1 MIRFNKVTLV
11 YPYVQRTI
19 FEDLSFE
26 VPEGEFVLV
35 MGDTGAGKSTLL
47 KLMNGLV
54 PHHTGGIFSG
64 TIMVD
69 GKDTAL
75 HKPRD
80 LVDLI
85 AIVGQNPALGF
96 VTDTVEEELVFGMES
111 LGVAPEVMRKRVE
124 DMLDLLALTP
134 LRQRKLSSLSGGE
147 AQRVAIASVLTMN
160 PKILLLDEPTSALDP
175 IAAEEV
181 LATLSRLVHDLG
193 ITVVIAEH
201 KLERV
206 LQFVDRVIYVRNE
219 REVAVGFPQEILKDS
234 TLAPPIVHLFR
245 GLASEMSESEIPLTV
260 RDARRQLGDLA
271 AWLSPLQRHQP
282 TITAEPILELEN
294 VAVNYGAKVA
304 LKNISVA
311 ISPGEIVAVMGRNG
325 AGKSTLLSSIA
336 GLRKLE
342 RGLVRVCGVDP
353 QMLKGKELITKIG
366 FIPQEASD
374 LLYAQ
379 SVEEELRHSDN
390 DNGVPSGTTS
400 RLLARLL
407 PDIDADVHPRDL
419 SEGERLCLVLAIVL
433 ANNPPLLILD
443 EPTRGLDYRAKDR
456 LIAAI
461 RECRD
466 LESAVI
472 VASHDVELIA
482 EIATRVIVL
491 ADGEIVADGPAG
503 EILTSSP
510 AFAPQVAKVLAP
522 AQWLTVNEVLKSI
535 GRSAP

>member
-1 MIRFNKVTLV
+1 MIRFNNVTLI

-64 TIMVD
+64 SIMVD

-80 LVDLI
+80 LVDVI

-245 GLASEMSESEIPLTV
+245 GLASEISDKEVPLTV

-271 AWLSPLQRHQP
+271 AALSPVQRNQP
-282 TITAEPILELEN
+282 AIAAEPLLELEN
-294 VAVNYGAKVA
+294 VAIHYGAKVA
-304 LKNISVA
+304 LKNVSLA
-311 ISPGEIVAVMGRNG
+311 ISPGEIVAIMGRNG

-342 RGLVRVCGVDP
+342 RGLVRVCGLDP
-353 QMLKGKELITKIG
+353 QILKGKDLIAKIG
-366 FIPQEASD
+366 FVPQEASD

-379 SVEEELRHSDN
+379 SVEEELRHSDH
-390 DNGVPSGTTS
+390 DNRVTSGTTS

-407 PDIDADVHPRDL
+407 PDIDVHVHPRDL

-433 ANNPPLLILD
+433 ANNPSLLILD

-456 LIAAI
+456 LITAI

-466 LESAVI
+466 LKSAVI

-482 EIATRVIVL
+482 EIATRVVVL

-522 AQWLTVNEVLKSI
+522 AQWLTVNEVLKSM
-535 GRSAP
+535 GKSAP

>member
-1 MIRFNKVTLV
+1 MIRFNNVTLI

-64 TIMVD
+64 SIMVD

-80 LVDLI
+80 LVDVI

-245 GLASEMSESEIPLTV
+245 SLASEISDKEVPLTV

-271 AWLSPLQRHQP
+271 AALSPLERNQ
-282 TITAEPILELEN
+282 TAIAAEPLLELEN
-294 VAVNYGAKVA
+294 VAIHYGAKVA
-304 LKNISVA
+304 LKNVSLA
-311 ISPGEIVAVMGRNG
+311 ISPGEIVAIMGRNG

-342 RGLVRVCGVDP
+342 RGLVRVCGLDP
-353 QMLKGKELITKIG
+353 QLLKGKDLIAKIG
-366 FIPQEASD
+366 FVPQEASD

-379 SVEEELRHSDN
+379 SVEEELRHSDH
-390 DNGVPSGTTS
+390 DNGVTSGTTS

-407 PDIDADVHPRDL
+407 PDIDVHVHPRDL

-456 LIAAI
+456 LITAI

-466 LESAVI
+466 LKSAVI

-482 EIATRVIVL
+482 EIATRVVVL

-522 AQWLTVNEVLKSI
+522 AQWLTVNEVLKSM
-535 GRSAP
+535 GKSAP

>member
-1 MIRFNKVTLV
+1 MIRFNNVTLI

-64 TIMVD
+64 SIMVD

-80 LVDLI
+80 LVDVI

-245 GLASEMSESEIPLTV
+245 GLAGEISDKEVPLTV

-271 AWLSPLQRHQP
+271 AALSPMQRNQP
-282 TITAEPILELEN
+282 AIAAEPLLELES
-294 VAVNYGAKVA
+294 VAIHYGAKVA
-304 LKNISVA
+304 LKNVSLA
-311 ISPGEIVAVMGRNG
+311 ISPGEIVAIMGRNG

-342 RGLVRVCGVDP
+342 RGLVRVCGLDP
-353 QMLKGKELITKIG
+353 QILKGKDLIAKIG
-366 FIPQEASD
+366 FVPQEASD

-379 SVEEELRHSDN
+379 SVEEELRHSDH
-390 DNGVPSGTTS
+390 DNGVTSGTTS

-407 PDIDADVHPRDL
+407 PDIDVHVHPRDL

-433 ANNPPLLILD
+433 ANNPPLLLLD

-456 LIAAI
+456 LITAI
-461 RECRD
+461 RECRG
-466 LESAVI
+466 LKSAVI

-482 EIATRVIVL
+482 EIATRVVVL

-522 AQWLTVNEVLKSI
+522 AQWLTVNEVLKSM
-535 GRSAP
+535 GKSAP

>member
-1 MIRFNKVTLV
+1 MIRFNNVTLI

-64 TIMVD
+64 SIMVD

-80 LVDLI
+80 LVDVI

-245 GLASEMSESEIPLTV
+245 SLASEISDKEIPLTV

-271 AWLSPLQRHQP
+271 AALSPLERNQP
-282 TITAEPILELEN
+282 AIAAEPLLELEN
-294 VAVNYGAKVA
+294 VAIHYGAKVA
-304 LKNISVA
+304 LKNVSLA
-311 ISPGEIVAVMGRNG
+311 ISPGEIVAIMGRNG

-336 GLRKLE
+336 GLRKFE
-342 RGLVRVCGVDP
+342 RGLVRVCGLDP
-353 QMLKGKELITKIG
+353 QLLKGKDLIAKIG
-366 FIPQEASD
+366 FVPQEASD

-379 SVEEELRHSDN
+379 SVEEELRHSDH
-390 DNGVPSGTTS
+390 DNGVTLGTTS

-407 PDIDADVHPRDL
+407 PDIDVHVHPRDL

-456 LIAAI
+456 LITAI

-466 LESAVI
+466 LKSAVI

-482 EIATRVIVL
+482 EIATRVVVL

-522 AQWLTVNEVLKSI
+522 AQWLTVNEVLKSM
-535 GRSAP
+535 GKSAP

>member
-1 MIRFNKVTLV
+1 MIRFNDVTLV
-11 YPYVQRTI
+11 YPYVQKTI

-35 MGDTGAGKSTLL
+35 MGDTGSGKSTLL

-64 TIMVD
+64 TITVD

-80 LVDLI
+80 LVDVI

-111 LGVAPEVMRKRVE
+111 LGIAPEVMRKRVE

-134 LRQRKLSSLSGGE
+134 LRSRKLSSLSGGE

-193 ITVVIAEH
+193 ITIVIAEH

-206 LQFVDRVIYVRNE
+206 LQFVDRVIYVRNQND
-219 REVAVGFPQEILKDS
+219 VAVGFPQEILKES
-234 TLAPPIVHLFR
+234 TLAPPIVHLSR
-245 GLASEMSESEIPLTV
+245 ALASKEVPLTV
-260 RDARRQLGDLA
+260 RDARRQLGSLA
-271 AWLSPLQRHQP
+271 STLVKPTQNDVSTSAQRLLEIEKV
-282 TITAEPILELEN
+282 TIT
-294 VAVNYGAKVA
+294 YGEKVA
-304 LKNISVA
+304 LKEVSLSV
-311 ISPGEIVAVMGRNG
+311 SSGEIVAIMGRNG
-325 AGKSTLLSSIA
+325 AGKSSLLSSVVGMRELA
-336 GLRKLE
+336 HGS
-342 RGLVRVCGVDP
+342 VRVCGDDP
-353 QMLKGKELITKIG
+353 KKLKGKDLLRKVG
-366 FIPQEASD
+366 FVPQEASD

-379 SVEEELRHSDN
+379 SVHEELRHSDH
-390 DNGVPSGTTS
+390 DNLVQPGTTQA
-400 RLLARLL
+400 LLARLL
-407 PDIDADVHPRDL
+407 PAIDLTLHPRDL

-443 EPTRGLDYRAKDR
+443 EPTRGLDYRAKER

-461 RECRD
+461 RACSNPG
-466 LESAVI
+466 SAVI
-472 VASHDVELIA
+472 LASHDVELVA
-482 EIATRVIVL
+482 EIATRVVVL
-491 ADGEIVADGPAG
+491 ADGEVVADGAVG

-522 AQWLTVNEVLKSI
+522 AQWLTVNDVLKALNKGQS
-535 GRSAP
+535 